1 MSLPSMAELYNIGQ
15 SFFYNGSIP
24 VVSPLLHTTDDLP
37 PQFPPTPNTYL
48 RIKEYNNFK
57 EKIEGRNFSPQHQKI
72 EYNNF
77 KTEIEGKSFRQEN
90 DKENDSIFDNMF
102 DGKIEERII
111 KNKYSK
117 TKAKEYKPF
126 KLGNINGS
134 SLMKRRNMF
143 I

>member
-1 MSLPSMAELYNIGQ
+1 MTELYNIGQ
-15 SFFYNGSIP
+15 SFFYNRSIP
-24 VVSPLLHTTDDLP
+24 VVSSLLHTTDDEVP
-37 PQFPPTPNTYL
+37 PPSPNTYL
-48 RIKEYNNFK
+48 RNKEYNKFK
-57 EKIEGRNFSPQHQKI
+57 EKIEGRQFSPQHQQI

-77 KTEIEGKSFRQEN
+77 KTEIEGKSFRKEN
-90 DKENDSIFDNMF
+90 AKENDSIFDNMF

-117 TKAKEYKPF
+117 TKANEYKPF

-134 SLMKRRNMF
+134 SLMKRRNIMY